1 MAEIFNTGTPSKNG
15 LIINLAPTGCVVG
28 KDQTPFLP
36 VTHNEIV
43 EDVAKCLELG
53 IQMVHLHARDY
64 EGNHTADPERYG
76 RLIES
81 IRDLPGGKELI
92 ICVSTSGR
100 HDPTYHNR
108 ARVLDLDGSMK
119 PDMASLTLSSM
130 NFMKGASINEPDTVR
145 RLAVRM
151 LENSIKPE
159 LEIFDL
165 GMANMADVLVK
176 EGLIQEPVY
185 ANVLLGNI
193 ASAQT
198 SLLHVSS
205 ILASL
210 PTNWIVS
217 LAGLGRSQ
225 LTANMLG
232 IVSTNGVRVGL
243 EDNLWLDDARER
255 LTTNADLVAR
265 VCRLSEE
272 SGRALQ
278 PRAAVRQQ
286 LFPLNSNYGA

>member
-1 MAEIFNTGTPSKNG
+1 MSAHFNSSSPPQNG
-15 LIINLAPTGCVVG
+15 LIINLAPTGCVVS
-28 KDQTPFLP
+28 KDDTPYLP
-36 VTHNEIV
+36 VSHNEIV
-43 EDVAKCLELG
+43 DDVAACLELG
-53 IQMVHLHARDY
+53 VQMVHLHVRDE
-64 EGNHTADPERYG
+64 EGKHSSDPERYG

-100 HDPTYHNR
+100 HDPSYQSR
-108 ARVLDLDGSMK
+108 SRVLDLDGDMK

-130 NFMKGASINEPDTVR
+130 NFIKGASINEPGTVR
-145 RLAVRM
+145 RLAARM
-151 LENSIKPE
+151 LENGIKPE

-165 GMANMADVLVK
+165 GMANMADVLIK
-176 EGLIQEPVY
+176 EELIQGPVY

-210 PTNWIVS
+210 PSDWIIS
-217 LAGLGRSQ
+217 LAGIGRSQ

-243 EDNLWLDDARER
+243 EDNLWLDDARKE
-255 LTTNADLVAR
+255 LATNADLVKR
-265 VCRLSEE
+265 ICRLAEE
-272 SGRALQ
+272 SGRGLKG
-278 PRAAVRQQ
+278 RVDLRKQ
-286 LFPLNSNYGA
+286 LRLSINN